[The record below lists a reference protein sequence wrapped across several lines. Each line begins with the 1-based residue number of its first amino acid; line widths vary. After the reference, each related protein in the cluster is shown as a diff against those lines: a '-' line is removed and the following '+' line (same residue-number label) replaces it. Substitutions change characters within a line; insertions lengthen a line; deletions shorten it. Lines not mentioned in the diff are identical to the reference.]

1 MAGCV
6 CCSHQL
12 FKTRLMIHLRRK
24 QQGKRIRE
32 KYLTERYEQ
41 LLQQWVKRVDKLE
54 NSAKRRA
61 KDARTREYFEKV
73 FPELR
78 KQRED
83 KERYLRL
90 LGRQVSSDGLCLLCT
105 CVCCGTLSCCTSRKH
120 QSSYMYVMFL
130 CVALQGVVGSAA
142 GRGQERRR
150 ARADHG
156 RSARAGG
163 MGTEFMVE
171 CLTYYYD
178 VACTLVT

>member
-1 MAGCV
+1 MHVLVLHVHVVGV
-6 CCSHQL
+6 GVLNLLTGHMCCSHQL

-90 LGRQVSSDGLCLLCT
+90 PGRQVSSDGLCLLCT
-105 CVCCGTLSCCTSRKH
+105 CIHDCIT
-120 QSSYMYVMFL
+120 
-130 CVALQGVVGSAA
+130 VV
-142 GRGQERRR
+142 
-150 ARADHG
+150 
-156 RSARAGG
+156 
-163 MGTEFMVE
+163 
-171 CLTYYYD
+171 L
-178 VACTLVT
+178 